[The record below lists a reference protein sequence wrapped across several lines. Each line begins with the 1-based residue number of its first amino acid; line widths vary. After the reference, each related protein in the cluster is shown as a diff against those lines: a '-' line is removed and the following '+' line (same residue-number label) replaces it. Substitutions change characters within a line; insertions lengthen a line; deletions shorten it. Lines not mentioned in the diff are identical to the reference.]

1 MKDSPDEVELRE
13 MKPNEGDGFVPLI
26 AFIGKHSTAQLR
38 IMFYISPAF
47 NSAVLTDDALESLVK
62 QFRSGLQQHRTMTIA
77 VIESQ
82 GPVS

>member
-26 AFIGKHSTAQLR
+26 AFIGKYSTDQLR
-38 IMFYISPAF
+38 IMFYPAF

-77 VIESQ
+77 AIESQ
-82 GPVS
+82 GPAS

>member
-26 AFIGKHSTAQLR
+26 AFIGKHSTAQMR
-38 IMFYISPAF
+38 ILFYPTF

-77 VIESQ
+77 AIESK

>member
-1 MKDSPDEVELRE
+1 MKDSSDEVELRE

-26 AFIGKHSTAQLR
+26 AFIGKHSTAQMR
-38 IMFYISPAF
+38 ILFYPTF

-62 QFRSGLQQHRTMTIA
+62 QFRSSLVSHRTMCISS
-77 VIESQ
+77 IEST